1 MKEILTQLF
10 GDAVT
15 DDAMKQ
21 FNAELGKKF
30 VAKADFNAKV
40 DEGAILAVVKA
51 AIDANPAAVA
61 DYKSGK
67 EKALQAIF
75 GACMRQLKG
84 AGDPAVIKATLEQ
97 KLK

>member
-1 MKEILTQLF
+1 MGLF
-10 GDAVT
+10 GPS
-15 DDAMKQ
+15 K
-21 FNAELGKKF
+21 
-30 VAKADFNAKV
+30 
-40 DEGAILAVVKA
+40 
-51 AIDANPAAVA
+51 
-61 DYKSGK
+61 K

>member
-1 MKEILTQLF
+1 MWNSGSEVF
-10 GDAVT
+10 CVPS
-15 DDAMKQ
+15 
-21 FNAELGKKF
+21 KF
-30 VAKADFNAKV
+30 DSS
-40 DEGAILAVVKA
+40 
-51 AIDANPAAVA
+51 AIDSVIDKVIAENEKAVA